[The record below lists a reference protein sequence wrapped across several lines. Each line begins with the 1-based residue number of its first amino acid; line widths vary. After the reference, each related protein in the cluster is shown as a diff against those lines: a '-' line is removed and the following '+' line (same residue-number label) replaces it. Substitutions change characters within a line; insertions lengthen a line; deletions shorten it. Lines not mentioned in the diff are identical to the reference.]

1 MIWTKPKKFFFGS
14 FAFLLILAGAL
25 CWAGIFMI
33 KKSLPI
39 IDGEHEAE
47 GLLASVEVY
56 RDQYGVPHIMADNE
70 HDLMFATGYV
80 QAQDRLWQMD
90 LLRRVAAGRLSEI
103 LGTKTLEID
112 KFLRTVGLM
121 RTAKKIADSL
131 DYETRTLLQA
141 YADGVNLYLR
151 EHLDNYP
158 IEFTLLGYEPYP
170 WEIEHTVAMSRVMA
184 WQLNMGWYVDVMY
197 AQIADSV
204 GNQKMMEIFP
214 RFPDDAP
221 TIVSDKPISNHA
233 ALEFKSSKENSYSQ
247 KGLGV
252 RLSKTLLTVLM
263 RWMQINEQVKTIA
276 GFDGSAIGSNNWVV
290 NGAKSATGK
299 PILANDPHLAH
310 SAPSTWYEM
319 HLSGGRLD
327 VTGFTFPG
335 VPLIVLGNNRNIAW
349 GFTNVM
355 TDDAD
360 FYVETIREGRFL
372 FNGKWNDLIT
382 VYEEIKIKD
391 SASVML
397 PVSFTGHGPIIS
409 DFLKK
414 ELRDEQAIAMR
425 WLGHDYS
432 NEVKAIYKLNL
443 ARDWQEFREATRH
456 FKVPGQNVVFAD
468 YDGNIGYQCMSGIP
482 IRRSGNGIALLDGT
496 TNLYDW
502 QGIVPFEELPYSFNP
517 ADHYIA
523 SANNKTAG
531 NWFPYFI
538 SNYWE
543 HPSRIKRIHQFLQ
556 SKEKIGVEDCK
567 TLQQDFYSFHAA
579 EVVPFLLNV
588 LESDS
593 MFIADE
599 ESPSYRALYH
609 ESYLFV
615 KHWDY
620 TMAPDSRGAAIFN
633 VFFQKL
639 LRNAYEDEM
648 GEALFKSFITLS
660 NIPTRVTTQLLFN
673 NTSSWWD
680 NQITPGKETRDAT
693 IKKSF
698 IESIEWLKS
707 SIHAE
712 ASGWKWGELHKVTF
726 EHLIGKQ
733 KPFDRLFN
741 IGPFSVGGNTT
752 TVNNT
757 EYHYGDET
765 FKVLIG
771 ASMRRIVDF
780 SDRLHPLTVL
790 TLGQSGQ
797 PYSDFYQ
804 DQTPMWLDGR
814 YKTVSMNQTEI
825 ENYPHKLILKPKTK
839 E

>member
-14 FAFLLILAGAL
+14 IIFLLILSGAL
-25 CWAGIFMI
+25 YWAGVFII
-33 KKSLPI
+33 KKSLPQ
-39 IDGEHEAE
+39 IDGDHVAE
-47 GLLASVEVY
+47 GLVATVEVY
-56 RDQYGVPHIMADNE
+56 RDQYGMPHIMADNE
-70 HDLMFATGYV
+70 HDLMFSAGYV

-103 LGTKTLEID
+103 LGTKTLEAD
-112 KFLRTVGLM
+112 KFLRTIGLM
-121 RTAKKIADSL
+121 RTAKMIADSL
-131 DYETRTLLQA
+131 DSETRTLLQA
-141 YADGVNLYLR
+141 YSDGVNLYLR
-151 EHLDNYP
+151 EHFNNYP

-170 WEIEHTVAMSRVMA
+170 WEIEHTVAMARVMA

-204 GNQKMMEIFP
+204 GNQKMFEILP

-221 TIVSDKPISNHA
+221 TIVGDKP
-233 ALEFKSSKENSYSQ
+233 ALSHIKLDFELPKENSYSQ
-247 KGLGV
+247 NTFDI
-252 RLSKTLLTVLM
+252 RLSKSLMSMLT
-263 RWMQINEQVKTIA
+263 RWMQINEDVKTIA

-290 NGAKSATGK
+290 DGRKSTTGK

-319 HLSGGRLD
+319 HLSGGRFD

-335 VPLIVLGNNRNIAW
+335 VPMIVLGNNRNIAW

-360 FYVETIREGRFL
+360 FYVETIRDGRFL
-372 FNGKWNDLIT
+372 LNGKWNDLTTI
-382 VYEEIKIKD
+382 YEEIKVKD
-391 SASVML
+391 SAAVLL
-397 PVSFTGHGPIIS
+397 PVSFTSHGPVIS
-409 DFLKK
+409 DFTKK

-425 WLGHDYS
+425 WLGHYYS

-443 ARDWQEFREATRH
+443 ARDWQEFREATRY
-456 FKVPGQNVVFAD
+456 FKVPGQNVVYAD
-468 YDGNIGYQCMSGIP
+468 NDGNIGYQCMSGIP

-496 TNLYDW
+496 TSLNDW
-502 QGIVPFEELPYSFNP
+502 QGIVPFEQLPYTFNP
-517 ADHYIA
+517 SDHYVA

-543 HPSRIKRIHQFLQ
+543 HPSRVKRIHQFLK
-556 SKEKIGVEDCK
+556 SKEKISVEDCK
-567 TLQQDFYSFHAA
+567 ILQQDFYSFHAA
-579 EVVPFLLNV
+579 EVAPFLLKV
-588 LESDS
+588 LSSDS
-593 MFIADE
+593 LFTSDE
-599 ESPSYRALYH
+599 DKSGYQKLYH
-609 ESYLFV
+609 EAYLFV
-615 KHWDY
+615 QHWDY
-620 TMAPDSRGAAIFN
+620 VMAPDSRGAAIFN

-639 LRNAYEDEM
+639 LKNTFEDEM
-648 GEALFKSFITLS
+648 GSDLFKSFITLS
-660 NIPTRVTTQLLFN
+660 NIPTRITTQLLSN
-673 NTSSWWD
+673 NTSPWWD
-680 NQITPGKETRDAT
+680 DQKTLEKETRDAI

-698 IESIEWLKS
+698 VESIEWLKS
-707 SIHAE
+707 KIHEEPA
-712 ASGWKWGELHKVTF
+712 GWKWGTLHTVTF

-741 IGPFSVGGNTT
+741 VGPFSVGGNTT

-757 EYHYGDET
+757 EYHYNDER
-765 FKVLIG
+765 FNVLIG

-780 SDRLHPLTVL
+780 SDRLHPMTILTV
-790 TLGQSGQ
+790 GQSGQ

-804 DQTPMWLDGR
+804 DQTPMWLDGL

-825 ENYPHKLILKPKTK
+825 EKYPHKLILKPKT
-839 E
+839 ED